1 MGGGLMQIV
10 ALGKQDVYLTG
21 NPQFTYFKTIYRRH
35 TNFATESIMVHWD
48 SNTINPAL
56 GSSLSATIPR
66 QAELVN
72 GIWLQVVLP
81 YKSGSSSTWI
91 DGVGNALVKRADI
104 EIGGHLVDR
113 HYGEWMNI
121 WGELTTP
128 QGKLQGYDKMV
139 GNNTNLDADTAQK
152 LDIPLIFWFCRNP
165 GLALP
170 LVALQNT
177 EVKLK
182 IQLETLDNLL
192 TETDTLPNPDGE
204 LEMKLWI
211 DYVFLDTDERRR
223 FAQVSHEYLIE
234 QLQVNNFTVASNEAG
249 KTKRCELWFDYPIK
263 ELNWVIHTPG
273 DDLFNFNNSFDS
285 AKFEL
290 DSRVVVP
297 DRRPEYF
304 LQIENY
310 THHQRVPRYDGI
322 TGSKEITT
330 PATVPATYYRYQ
342 KIYTYSFALNP
353 ENHQPSG
360 SANFT
365 RIDTAVLSIKNLADT
380 QTIAVYATNYNILR
394 FMSGSANL
402 SFSV

>member
-10 ALGKQDVYLTG
+10 ALGSQDVYLTG
-21 NPQFTYFKTIYRRH
+21 NPQFTYFKMIYRRH
-35 TNFATESIMVHWD
+35 TNFATESIMAHWD
-48 SNTINPAL
+48 SNTETPEL
-56 GSSLSATIPR
+56 GTTLTATIPR
-66 QAELVN
+66 QAELVS

-81 YKSGSSSTWI
+81 ISTNVVSNPKWI

-139 GNNTNLDADTAQK
+139 GNNTNLNAEAEQR
-152 LDIPLIFWFCRNP
+152 LDIPLLFWFCRNP

-170 LVALQNT
+170 LVALQNQD
-177 EVKLK
+177 VKLK
-182 IQLETLDNLL
+182 IQLETLTNLIQSGTFTPL
-192 TETDTLPNPDGE
+192 TPPSDLNLTL
-204 LEMKLWI
+204 WV

-234 QLQVNNFTVASNEAG
+234 QVQVNNFTVATTETTN
-249 KTKRCELWFDYPIK
+249 KRCELWFDYPIK
-263 ELNWVIHTPG
+263 EFNWVIHTPT
-273 DDLFNFNNSFDS
+273 DKLFDFDNTFTT

-290 DSRVVVP
+290 DSRVIVP
-297 DRRPEYF
+297 SRRPEYF

-310 THHQRVPRYDGI
+310 NHHQRVPRYDGI
-322 TGSKEITT
+322 TGSTNRK
-330 PATVPATYYRYQ
+330 Q

-365 RIDTAVLSIKNLADT
+365 RIDTAVLTINTLTAT
-380 QTIAVYATNYNILR
+380 QTVAVYATNYNILR
-394 FMSGSANL
+394 FMAGAANL

>member
-21 NPQFTYFKTIYRRH
+21 NPQFTYFKTIY
-35 TNFATESIMVHWD
+35 HWD
-48 SNTINPAL
+48 SNTINPTLGTAL
-56 GSSLSATIPR
+56 TATIPR

-72 GIWLQVVLP
+72 GIWLQVALP
-81 YKSGSSSTWI
+81 FEGGTSATWI

-104 EIGGHLVDR
+104 EIGGHMVDR

-139 GNNTNLDADTAQK
+139 GNNTNLPANVVQK
-152 LDIPLIFWFCRNP
+152 LDIPLLFWFCRNP

-182 IQLETLDNLL
+182 IQLETEANLVSGAGTL
-192 TETDTLPNPDGE
+192 TSPEAM
-204 LEMKLWI
+204 EMKLWV

-223 FAQVSHEYLIE
+223 FTQVTHEYLIE
-234 QLQVNNFTVASNEAG
+234 QLQVNNFTIETGDTSENNN
-249 KTKRCELWFDYPIK
+249 KRCELWFDHPIK
-263 ELNWVIHTPG
+263 EFNWVIRKSSA
-273 DDLFNFNNSFDS
+273 DLFDFDNTFDS

-290 DSRVVVP
+290 DSRAVVP
-297 DRRPEYF
+297 SRRPEYF

-310 THHQRVPRYDGI
+310 TYHQRVPRYDAI
-322 TGSKEITT
+322 TGSTT
-330 PATVPATYYRYQ
+330 RKQ

-365 RIDTAVLSIKNLADT
+365 RIDTAVL
-380 QTIAVYATNYNILR
+380 TISGARDATGTPPVSKTVAVYATNYNILR
-394 FMSGSANL
+394 FMAGAANL

>member
-21 NPQFTYFKTIYRRH
+21 NPQFTYFKMIYRRH
-35 TNFATESIMVHWD
+35 TNFATESIMAHWD
-48 SNTINPAL
+48 SNTITPEL
-56 GSSLSATIPR
+56 GTTLTATIPR
-66 QAELVN
+66 QAELVS

-81 YKSGSSSTWI
+81 KDTADPPADPEPTWI

-139 GNNTNLDADTAQK
+139 GNNTNLGAATAQR
-152 LDIPLIFWFCRNP
+152 LDIPLLFWFCRNP

-170 LVALQNT
+170 LVALQNQD
-177 EVKLK
+177 VKLK
-182 IQLETLDNLL
+182 IQLETLANLIESGTL
-192 TETDTLPNPDGE
+192 TTPSDLNLTL
-204 LEMKLWI
+204 WV

-234 QLQVNNFTVASNEAG
+234 QLQVNNFTVATTETTN
-249 KTKRCELWFDYPIK
+249 KRCELWFDYPIK
-263 ELNWVIHTPG
+263 EFNWVIHTPT
-273 DDLFNFNNSFDS
+273 DKLFDFDNTFTT

-297 DRRPEYF
+297 SRRPEYY

-310 THHQRVPRYDGI
+310 NHHQRVPRYDAI
-322 TGSKEITT
+322 TGSAIRK
-330 PATVPATYYRYQ
+330 Q

-365 RIDTAVLSIKNLADT
+365 RIDTAVLSMTELSAT
-380 QTIAVYATNYNILR
+380 QTVAVYATNYNILR
-394 FMSGSANL
+394 FMAGAANL

>member
-10 ALGKQDVYLTG
+10 AIGKQDIYLTG

-48 SNTINPAL
+48 SNTINPVL
-56 GSSLSATIPR
+56 GTTLTATIPR
-66 QAELVN
+66 QADLVN
-72 GIWLQVVLP
+72 GIWLQVTLP
-81 YKSGSSSTWI
+81 YEDDSDSVWI

-121 WGELTTP
+121 WSELTTP
-128 QGKLQGYDKMV
+128 QGKLEGYDKMV
-139 GNNTNLDADTAQK
+139 GNNTNLSVGVPHK
-152 LDIPLIFWFCRNP
+152 LDVPLLFWFCRNP

-170 LVALQNT
+170 LIALQNI

-192 TETDTLPNPDGE
+192 SDDGTLTEFSGE
-204 LEMKLWI
+204 LEIKLWV
-211 DYVFLDTDERRR
+211 DYVFLDTDESRR
-223 FAQVSHEYLIE
+223 FAQVTHEYLIE
-234 QLQVNNFTVASNEAG
+234 QLQINTFTVASNESG
-249 KTKRCELWFDYPIK
+249 GNIYKRCELWFDYPIK
-263 ELNWVIHTPG
+263 ELNWVIHAP
-273 DDLFNFNNSFDS
+273 DADLFNYKNSFTS

-290 DSRVVVP
+290 DSRLIVP

-310 THHQRVPRYDGI
+310 THHQRVPRYDII
-322 TGSKEITT
+322 TGSTS
-330 PATVPATYYRYQ
+330 RFQ
-342 KIYTYSFALNP
+342 QIYTYSFAINP

-365 RIDTAVLSIKNLADT
+365 RIDTAVLSMKNLPT
-380 QTIAVYATNYNILR
+380 GRTISVYATNYNILR
-394 FMSGSANL
+394 FMAGSANL
-402 SFSV
+402 SFST

>member
-21 NPQFTYFKTIYRRH
+21 NPQFTYFKVIYRRH

-48 SNTINPAL
+48 SNTETPEL
-56 GSSLSATIPR
+56 GATLTATIPR
-66 QAELVN
+66 QAELVS
-72 GIWLQVVLP
+72 GIWLQVELP
-81 YKSGSSSTWI
+81 NKTGSSSTWI

-139 GNNTNLDADTAQK
+139 GNNTNLVAATAQR
-152 LDIPLIFWFCRNP
+152 LDIPLLFWFCRNP

-170 LVALQNT
+170 LVALQNQ

-182 IQLETLDNLL
+182 IQLETLTNLL
-192 TETDTLPNPDGE
+192 ENGTLTDPTNA
-204 LEMKLWI
+204 MKLTLWV

-223 FAQVSHEYLIE
+223 FSQVSHEYLIE
-234 QLQVNNFTVASNEAG
+234 QLQVNNFTVGAAPETTS
-249 KTKRCELWFDYPIK
+249 KRCELWFDYPIK
-263 ELNWVIHTPG
+263 EFNWVIHTPS
-273 DDLFNFNNSFDS
+273 DKLLDFDNTFTT

-297 DRRPEYF
+297 SRRPEYY

-310 THHQRVPRYDGI
+310 NHHQRVPRYDAI
-322 TGSKEITT
+322 TGSAIRK
-330 PATVPATYYRYQ
+330 Q

-365 RIDTAVLSIKNLADT
+365 RIDTAVLTINGLSAT

-394 FMSGSANL
+394 FMAGAANL

>member
-1 MGGGLMQIV
+1 MQIV

-21 NPQFTYFKTIYRRH
+21 NPQFTYFKVIYRRH

-48 SNTINPAL
+48 SNTETPEL
-56 GSSLSATIPR
+56 GATLTATIPR
-66 QAELVN
+66 QAELVS

-81 YKSGSSSTWI
+81 ISTVTDPVADPEPKWI

-139 GNNTNLDADTAQK
+139 GNNTNLPAEEEQH
-152 LDIPLIFWFCRNP
+152 LDIPLLFWFCRNP

-170 LVALQNT
+170 LVALQNQ

-182 IQLETLDNLL
+182 IQLETQANLIQSGTL
-192 TETDTLPNPDGE
+192 TTPSDLNLTL
-204 LEMKLWI
+204 WV

-223 FAQVSHEYLIE
+223 FSQVSHEYLIE
-234 QLQVNNFTVASNEAG
+234 QLQVNNFTVGTNE
-249 KTKRCELWFDYPIK
+249 TTNKRCELWFDYPIK
-263 ELNWVIHTPG
+263 EFNWVIHTPG
-273 DDLFNFNNSFDS
+273 DDLFNFNNSFNT

-297 DRRPEYF
+297 SRRPEYY

-310 THHQRVPRYDGI
+310 NHHQRVPRYDGI
-322 TGSKEITT
+322 TGSNEDVTD
-330 PATVPATYYRYQ
+330 PPTVPAIYYRKQ

-365 RIDTAVLSIKNLADT
+365 RIDTAVLTINGLSAT

-394 FMSGSANL
+394 FMAGAANL

>member
-1 MGGGLMQIV
+1 MQIV

-21 NPQFTYFKTIYRRH
+21 NPQFTYFKMIYRRH
-35 TNFATESIMVHWD
+35 TNFATESIQVHWD
-48 SNTINPAL
+48 SNTITPEL
-56 GSSLSATIPR
+56 GTTLTATIPR

-81 YKSGSSSTWI
+81 KDTADPPADPEPTWI

-139 GNNTNLDADTAQK
+139 GNNTNLGAATEQR
-152 LDIPLIFWFCRNP
+152 LDIPLLFWFCRNP

-170 LVALQNT
+170 LVALQNQD
-177 EVKLK
+177 VKLK
-182 IQLETLDNLL
+182 IQLETLANLIQSGTL
-192 TETDTLPNPDGE
+192 TTPSDLNLTL
-204 LEMKLWI
+204 WV

-234 QLQVNNFTVASNEAG
+234 QLQVNNFTVATTETTN
-249 KTKRCELWFDYPIK
+249 KRCELWFDYPIK
-263 ELNWVIHTPG
+263 EFNWVIHTPT
-273 DDLFNFNNSFDS
+273 DKLFDFDNTFTT

-297 DRRPEYF
+297 SRRPEYY

-310 THHQRVPRYDGI
+310 NHHQRVPRYDGI
-322 TGSKEITT
+322 TGSEEITPITT
-330 PATVPATYYRYQ
+330 PATYYRKQ

-365 RIDTAVLSIKNLADT
+365 RIDTAVLTINTLTAT

-394 FMSGSANL
+394 FMAGTANL

>member
-1 MGGGLMQIV
+1 MQIV
-10 ALGKQDVYLTG
+10 ALGSQDVYLTG
-21 NPQFTYFKTIYRRH
+21 NPQFTYFKMIYRRH
-35 TNFATESIMVHWD
+35 TNFATESIMAHWD
-48 SNTINPAL
+48 SNTETPEL
-56 GSSLSATIPR
+56 GTTLTATIPR
-66 QAELVN
+66 QAELVS

-81 YKSGSSSTWI
+81 ISTNVVSNPKWI

-139 GNNTNLDADTAQK
+139 GNNTNLNAEAEQR
-152 LDIPLIFWFCRNP
+152 LDIPLLFWFCRNP

-170 LVALQNT
+170 LVALQNQD
-177 EVKLK
+177 VKLK
-182 IQLETLDNLL
+182 IQLETLTNLIQSGTFTPL
-192 TETDTLPNPDGE
+192 TPPSDLNLTL
-204 LEMKLWI
+204 WV

-234 QLQVNNFTVASNEAG
+234 QVQVNNFTVATTETTN
-249 KTKRCELWFDYPIK
+249 KRCELWFDYPIK
-263 ELNWVIHTPG
+263 EFNWVIHTPT
-273 DDLFNFNNSFDS
+273 DKLFDFDNTFTT

-290 DSRVVVP
+290 DSRVIVP
-297 DRRPEYF
+297 SRRPEYF

-310 THHQRVPRYDGI
+310 NHHQRVPRYDGI
-322 TGSKEITT
+322 TGSTNRK
-330 PATVPATYYRYQ
+330 Q

-365 RIDTAVLSIKNLADT
+365 RIDTAVLTINTLTAT
-380 QTIAVYATNYNILR
+380 QTVAVYATNYNILR
-394 FMSGSANL
+394 FMAGAANL

>member
-48 SNTINPAL
+48 SNTINPVL
-56 GSSLSATIPR
+56 GTTLTATIPR

-72 GIWLQVVLP
+72 GIWLQVNLP
-81 YKSGSSSTWI
+81 ISTDTTPNPTWI

-113 HYGEWMNI
+113 HYGEWMDI

-128 QGKLQGYDKMV
+128 QGKLAGYDIMV
-139 GNNTNLDADTAQK
+139 GNNTYLLAENEQH

-182 IQLETLDNLL
+182 IQLETEANLVQ
-192 TETDTLPNPDGE
+192 TGTITSPSAM
-204 LEMKLWI
+204 EMKLWV

-223 FAQVSHEYLIE
+223 FAQITHEYLIE
-234 QLQVNNFTVASNEAG
+234 QLQVNNFNIGTDDTSENNN
-249 KTKRCELWFDYPIK
+249 KRCELWFDYPIK
-263 ELNWVIHTPG
+263 ELNWVIRKS
-273 DDLFNFNNSFDS
+273 DAKLFDFNNTFTT

-290 DSRVVVP
+290 DSRAVVP
-297 DRRPEYF
+297 ARRPEYY

-310 THHQRVPRYDGI
+310 THHQRVPRYDDI
-322 TGSKEITT
+322 TGSTI
-330 PATVPATYYRYQ
+330 RNQ

-365 RIDTAVLSIKNLADT
+365 RIDTAVLTISGARDTADT
-380 QTIAVYATNYNILR
+380 PVSKTITVYATNYNILR
-394 FMSGSANL
+394 FMAGSANL

>member
-1 MGGGLMQIV
+1 MQIV

-21 NPQFTYFKTIYRRH
+21 NPQFTYFKVIYRRH

-48 SNTINPAL
+48 SNTVNPAL
-56 GSSLSATIPR
+56 GTTLTATIPR
-66 QAELVN
+66 QADLVN
-72 GIWLQVVLP
+72 GIWLQVVMP
-81 YKSGSSSTWI
+81 QDTAGSPVSWI

-128 QGKLQGYDKMV
+128 QGKLQGYDTMV
-139 GNNTNLDADTAQK
+139 GNNTNLSAGTPQK
-152 LDIPLIFWFCRNP
+152 LDIPLLFWFCRNP

-182 IQLETLDNLL
+182 IQLETEANLVSGAGTL
-192 TETDTLPNPDGE
+192 TNPE
-204 LEMKLWI
+204 AMEMKLWV

-234 QLQVNNFTVASNEAG
+234 QLQVNNFTVGAAPETTN
-249 KTKRCELWFDYPIK
+249 KRCELWFDYPIK
-263 ELNWVIHTPG
+263 EFNWVIHTPG
-273 DDLFNFNNSFDS
+273 DDLFDFDNSFDT

-297 DRRPEYF
+297 DRRPEYY

-310 THHQRVPRYDGI
+310 THHRRVPRYDAI
-322 TGSKEITT
+322 TGSNDVI
-330 PATVPATYYRYQ
+330 PATDPVTYYRRQ
-342 KIYTYSFALNP
+342 KIYTYSFALTP

-365 RIDTAVLSIKNLADT
+365 RIDTAVLSIKNLSNT
-380 QTIAVYATNYNILR
+380 QTVAVYATNYNILR
-394 FMSGSANL
+394 FMAGAANL

>member
-10 ALGKQDVYLTG
+10 ALGKQDAYLTG

-35 TNFATESIMVHWD
+35 TNFATESIQVHWD
-48 SNTINPAL
+48 SNTENPAL
-56 GSSLSATIPR
+56 GTALTATIPR

-81 YKSGSSSTWI
+81 RDTAVSPVSWI

-104 EIGGHLVDR
+104 EIGGHLIDR

-139 GNNTNLDADTAQK
+139 GNNTNLPAGTAQK
-152 LDIPLIFWFCRNP
+152 LDIPLIFWFCTNP

-182 IQLETLDNLL
+182 IQLETEANLVSGAGTL
-192 TETDTLPNPDGE
+192 TNPDAME
-204 LEMKLWI
+204 LKLWVN
-211 DYVFLDTDERRR
+211 YVFLDTDERRR
-223 FAQVSHEYLIE
+223 FAQVSHEYLMT
-234 QLQVNNFTVASNEAG
+234 QLQVNNFTVAANE
-249 KTKRCELWFDYPIK
+249 TTSKRCELWFDHPVK
-263 ELNWVIHTPG
+263 ELNWVIHTPN
-273 DDLFNFNNSFDS
+273 DELFDFDNTFTT
-285 AKFEL
+285 AKLEL
-290 DSRVVVP
+290 DSRPVVP
-297 DRRPEYF
+297 SRRLEYF

-310 THHQRVPRYDGI
+310 THHQRVPRYDAI
-322 TGSKEITT
+322 TGSTT
-330 PATVPATYYRYQ
+330 RKQ

-365 RIDTAVLSIKNLADT
+365 RIDTAVLTINGLSDT
-380 QTIAVYATNYNILR
+380 QTIAVYATNYNIIR
-394 FMSGSANL
+394 FMSGAANL

>member
-10 ALGKQDVYLTG
+10 ALGKQDIYLSG

-48 SNTINPAL
+48 SNTINPAI

-81 YKSGSSSTWI
+81 YESGSSSAWI

-128 QGKLQGYDKMV
+128 QGKLAGYDKMV
-139 GNNTNLDADTAQK
+139 GNNTNLVANAAQK

-204 LEMKLWI
+204 LEMKLWV

-234 QLQVNNFTVASNEAG
+234 QLQVNNFTVASTEAGAG

-263 ELNWVIHTPG
+263 ELNWVIHTPS
-273 DDLFNFNNSFDS
+273 DDLFDFNNSFDS

-290 DSRVVVP
+290 DSRIIVP

-310 THHQRVPRYDGI
+310 THHQRVPRYDSI
-322 TGSKEITT
+322 TGSTN
-330 PATVPATYYRYQ
+330 RMQ

-365 RIDTAVLSIKNLADT
+365 RIDIAVLSIKNLADT

-394 FMSGSANL
+394 FMAGAANL

>member
-1 MGGGLMQIV
+1 MQIV

-21 NPQFTYFKTIYRRH
+21 NPQFTYFKVIYRRH

-48 SNTINPAL
+48 SNTETPEL
-56 GSSLSATIPR
+56 GATLTATIPR

-72 GIWLQVVLP
+72 GIWLQVALP
-81 YKSGSSSTWI
+81 FEDGSSAKWI

-128 QGKLQGYDKMV
+128 QGKLEGYDKMV
-139 GNNTNLDADTAQK
+139 GNNTNLAANAAQNI
-152 LDIPLIFWFCRNP
+152 DIPLLFWFCRNP

-182 IQLETLDNLL
+182 IQLETEANLISEAGTL
-192 TETDTLPNPDGE
+192 TSPEAM
-204 LEMKLWI
+204 EMKLWV

-223 FAQVSHEYLIE
+223 FSQVSHEYLIE
-234 QLQVNNFTVASNEAG
+234 QLQVNNFTVGTNE
-249 KTKRCELWFDYPIK
+249 TTNKRCELWFDYPIK
-263 ELNWVIHTPG
+263 EFNWVIHTPG
-273 DDLFNFNNSFDS
+273 DDLFDFNNSFDT

-297 DRRPEYF
+297 SRRPEYY

-322 TGSKEITT
+322 TGATAVDPEDT
-330 PATVPATYYRYQ
+330 PVTYFRKQ
-342 KIYTYSFALNP
+342 KIYTYSFALTP

-365 RIDTAVLSIKNLADT
+365 RIDTAVLSIKNLANA
-380 QTIAVYATNYNILR
+380 QTVAVYATNYNILR
-394 FMSGSANL
+394 FMAGAANL

>member
-56 GSSLSATIPR
+56 GSTLTATIPR

-81 YKSGSSSTWI
+81 YKTGSSSTWI
-91 DGVGNALVKRADI
+91 DGVGNALIKRADI

-128 QGKLQGYDKMV
+128 QGKLAGYDKMV
-139 GNNTNLDADTAQK
+139 GNNTNLPANVEQR

-192 TETDTLPNPDGE
+192 TGTDTLPSPNGE
-204 LEMKLWI
+204 LEMKLWV

-234 QLQVNNFTVASNEAG
+234 QLQVNNFTVATAEAGSG

-263 ELNWVIHTPG
+263 ELNWVIHTPTG
-273 DDLFNFNNSFDS
+273 ELFDFNNSFDT
-285 AKFEL
+285 ARFEL
-290 DSRVVVP
+290 DSRVIVP
-297 DRRPEYF
+297 DRLPEYF

-310 THHQRVPRYDGI
+310 THHQRVPRYDSI
-322 TGSKEITT
+322 TGSTT
-330 PATVPATYYRYQ
+330 RKQ

-365 RIDTAVLSIKNLADT
+365 RIDTAVLSIKNLTDT
-380 QTIAVYATNYNILR
+380 QTVAVYATNYNILR
-394 FMSGSANL
+394 FMAGAANL
-402 SFSV
+402 SFAV

>member
-21 NPQFTYFKTIYRRH
+21 NPQFTYFKVIYRRH
-35 TNFATESIMVHWD
+35 TNFATESIQVHWD

-56 GSSLSATIPR
+56 GTALTATIPR

-81 YKSGSSSTWI
+81 YETNSSETWI

-104 EIGGHLVDR
+104 EIGGHLIDR

-128 QGKLQGYDKMV
+128 QGKLQGWDKMV
-139 GNNTNLDADTAQK
+139 GNNTNLPADEAQR
-152 LDIPLIFWFCRNP
+152 LDIPLIFWFCTNP

-182 IQLETLDNLL
+182 IQLETLANLI
-192 TETDTLPNPDGE
+192 TGSGTITPVDPGM
-204 LEMKLWI
+204 EMKLWV

-223 FAQVSHEYLIE
+223 FAQVSHEYLMT
-234 QLQVNNFTVASNEAG
+234 QLQVNTFTVAANE
-249 KTKRCELWFDYPIK
+249 TTSKRCELWFDHPVK
-263 ELNWVIHTPG
+263 ELNWVIHTPN
-273 DDLFNFNNSFDS
+273 DELFDFDNTFTT

-290 DSRVVVP
+290 DSRLIVP
-297 DRRPEYF
+297 NRRPEYF

-310 THHQRVPRYDGI
+310 THHQRVPRYDDV
-322 TGSKEITT
+322 TGSIEIT
-330 PATVPATYYRYQ
+330 PATTPVTYYRRQ
-342 KIYTYSFALNP
+342 KIYTYSFALTP

-365 RIDTAVLSIKNLADT
+365 RIDTAVLTMNSLSDT
-380 QTIAVYATNYNILR
+380 QTISVYATNYNILR
-394 FMSGSANL
+394 FMAGAANL

>member
-10 ALGKQDVYLTG
+10 ALGKQDIYLTG
-21 NPQFTYFKTIYRRH
+21 NPQFTYFKVIYRRH
-35 TNFATESIMVHWD
+35 TNFATESIQVHWD
-48 SNTINPAL
+48 SNTENPAL
-56 GSSLSATIPR
+56 GTALSATIPR

-81 YKSGSSSTWI
+81 YETGNSATWI

-104 EIGGHLVDR
+104 EIGGHLIDR

-121 WGELTTP
+121 WSELTTP
-128 QGKLQGYDKMV
+128 QGKLQGWDKMV
-139 GNNTNLDADTAQK
+139 GNNTNLPAGSAQN
-152 LDIPLIFWFCRNP
+152 LDIPLIFWFCTNP

-182 IQLETLDNLL
+182 IQLETEANLISNS
-192 TETDTLPNPDGE
+192 DTLTPTAP
-204 LEMKLWI
+204 LQLKLWV

-223 FAQVSHEYLIE
+223 FAQVSHEYLMT
-234 QLQVNNFTVASNEAG
+234 QLQFNNFTVGTNE
-249 KTKRCELWFDYPIK
+249 TTSKRCELWFDHPVK
-263 ELNWVIHTPG
+263 ELNWVIHTPN
-273 DDLFNFNNSFDS
+273 DELFDFDNTFTT

-290 DSRVVVP
+290 DSRLIVP
-297 DRRPEYF
+297 SRRPEYF

-310 THHQRVPRYDGI
+310 THHQRVPRYDDI
-322 TGSKEITT
+322 TGSIEITPT
-330 PATVPATYYRYQ
+330 TTPATYYRRQ
-342 KIYTYSFALNP
+342 KIYTYSFALTP

-365 RIDTAVLSIKNLADT
+365 RIDTAVLTMNGLADT
-380 QTIAVYATNYNILR
+380 QTISVYATNYNILR
-394 FMSGSANL
+394 FMAGAANL

>member
-1 MGGGLMQIV
+1 MQIV

-81 YKSGSSSTWI
+81 YESESSAAWI

-121 WGELTTP
+121 WGELTTQ
-128 QGKLQGYDKMV
+128 QGKLPGYDKMV
-139 GNNTNLDADTAQK
+139 GNNTNLGADTAK
-152 LDIPLIFWFCRNP
+152 NLDIPLIFWFCRNP

-182 IQLETLDNLL
+182 IQLETLDNLIAGS
-192 TETDTLPNPDGE
+192 DTLSSPNGE
-204 LEMKLWI
+204 LELKLWV

-234 QLQVNNFTVASNEAG
+234 QLQVNNFTVASTEAGAG

-273 DDLFNFNNSFDS
+273 DDLFDFNNSFDS

-290 DSRVVVP
+290 DSRPVVP

-310 THHQRVPRYDGI
+310 THHQRVPRYDDI
-322 TGSKEITT
+322 TGSNN
-330 PATVPATYYRYQ
+330 RMQ
-342 KIYTYSFALNP
+342 RIYTYSFAFNP

-365 RIDTAVLSIKNLADT
+365 RIDTAVLSIKNLTDT

-394 FMSGSANL
+394 FMGGSANL